1 MVAKKIS
8 RLAQKQRV
16 IEQRMQIIAPLL
28 REGYTVREIRQEVM
42 RRMDLSSLAIGTVQ
56 NDIKRLG
63 QEWAKERID
72 DMEAFLAIELN
83 KIDGIIREAWKAW
96 RESLEPTERER
107 TQRKG
112 VPKEDADN
120 NEITTL
126 FVEQTKDKYQGK
138 GEGRYLDIILRALER
153 RHRLLGLDR
162 VSLDLSGGITADLEI
177 RHVKTG
183 YKPASSEEEVR
194 QRDSI

>member
-1 MVAKKIS
+1 M
-8 RLAQKQRV
+8 AQKQRV

-96 RESLEPTERER
+96 RESLEPTERDR

-112 VPKEDADN
+112 EV
-120 NEITTL
+120 
-126 FVEQTKDKYQGK
+126 
-138 GEGRYLDIILRALER
+138 RYLDIILRALER

-162 VSLDLSGGITADLEI
+162 VSLDMSGGITADLEI

-183 YKPASSEEEVR
+183 YKPASSEDEVR
-194 QRDSI
+194 LRDNI

>member
-183 YKPASSEEEVR
+183 YKPAGSEEEVR